1 MRLPEKNSGEGTAPE
16 IFLCLI
22 CTKYTFFAYLY
33 KMSVMQKEKLRLI
46 RKQKGYTQQ
55 QVADFIAT
63 DVSNY
68 SRKESGDVRIIPDEW
83 EKLARFLEVP
93 MDEIYEEEETKLVVN
108 NDHPVYNDNSGT
120 SAGSINNQNNYSNI
134 PGSIIENLQ
143 GYIALLKEENERL
156 KEELK
161 NTPKGR
167 K

>member
-1 MRLPEKNSGEGTAPE
+1 
-16 IFLCLI
+16 
-22 CTKYTFFAYLY
+22 
-33 KMSVMQKEKLRLI
+33 MQKEKLRFI

-83 EKLARFLEVP
+83 EKIARFLDVP
-93 MDEIYEEEETKLVVN
+93 LEEIYEEEEPKVVVN
-108 NDHPVYNDNSGT
+108 NDHPVFNDSSSG
-120 SAGSINNQNNYSNI
+120 GNGNFNQFNNI

-143 GYIALLKEENERL
+143 GYIALLKEENEKL

-161 NTPKGR
+161 GSQTPSRTK

>member
-1 MRLPEKNSGEGTAPE
+1 
-16 IFLCLI
+16 
-22 CTKYTFFAYLY
+22 
-33 KMSVMQKEKLRLI
+33 MQKEKLRLI

-83 EKLARFLEVP
+83 DKIARFLEVP
-93 MDEIYEEEETKLVVN
+93 IEEIYEEEDSKIIVN
-108 NDHPVYNDNSGT
+108 NDHPVFNDRSS
-120 SAGSINNQNNYSNI
+120 SAGVITNQNNYDNI
-134 PGSIIENLQ
+134 PGAIIENLQ
-143 GYIALLKEENERL
+143 AYITLLKEENERL

-161 NTPKGR
+161 GSQSPSRIK

>member
-1 MRLPEKNSGEGTAPE
+1 
-16 IFLCLI
+16 
-22 CTKYTFFAYLY
+22 
-33 KMSVMQKEKLRLI
+33 MQKEKLRLI

-83 EKLARFLEVP
+83 DKIARFLEVP
-93 MDEIYEEEETKLVVN
+93 IEEIYEEEDAKVVVN
-108 NDHPVYNDNSGT
+108 NDHPVFNDRSS
-120 SAGSINNQNNYSNI
+120 SAGVITNQNNYDNI
-134 PGSIIENLQ
+134 PGAIIENLQ
-143 GYIALLKEENERL
+143 AYITLLKEENERL

-161 NTPKGR
+161 GSQSPPRIK